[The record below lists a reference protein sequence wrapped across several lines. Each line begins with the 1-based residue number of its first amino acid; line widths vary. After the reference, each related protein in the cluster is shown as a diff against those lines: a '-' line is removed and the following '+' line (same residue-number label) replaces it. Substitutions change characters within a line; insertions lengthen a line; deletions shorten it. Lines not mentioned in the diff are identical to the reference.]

1 MHIIVYVHVYALNLV
16 CPQELQE
23 AFTDEAVRSGDEK
36 LLLTIAAA
44 GGSYFINAAYEP
56 SEVGRCL

>member
-1 MHIIVYVHVYALNLV
+1 MLTYDCVNALNLL
-16 CPQELQE
+16 CSQELQE